1 MPCLET
7 KSLLLRPLTLCDT
20 RKVFQMS
27 QEQAM
32 KKWLPRQVYGDEAHA
47 SSVIAF
53 LAAQYRADIDPRMSP
68 YVLGIE
74 LKSTQA
80 LVGHVGLSPLH
91 GEVEVGFA
99 VERSQQRKGI
109 APEAVLAMCEWFAK
123 AWSKRLR
130 SSSTRPEVEI
140 VAHGRAGVVRF
151 REGSNVG
158 TFDWEFGGRAGSA
171 FWTRSRASGPLRS
184 AGAFGA
190 GSARR

>member
-53 LAAQYRADIDPRMSP
+53 LAAQYRADIDPRTSP

-74 LKSTQA
+74 LKSTQE

-99 VERSQQRKGI
+99 VEQSQQRKGI
-109 APEAVLAMCEWFAK
+109 APEAVLAMCEWFATRFPGTSVLGTTARENRPSQRVLLGARFKCDGEK
-123 AWSKRLR
+123 AMLFQG
-130 SSSTRPEVEI
+130 VEQT
-140 VAHGRAGVVRF
+140 VAIFVY
-151 REGSNVG
+151 S
-158 TFDWEFGGRAGSA
+158 
-171 FWTRSRASGPLRS
+171 P
-184 AGAFGA
+184 
-190 GSARR
+190 